1 MDDLSIMLVPIMIC
15 AFVYIVIGIA
25 NHGRREMIYAEYAGI
40 FGPFKAYIF
49 VGCMMGP
56 ALIISGILGFFAP
69 VEISYPLSMLF
80 SGIGMTALGV
90 LIGWLTEKKAP
101 GCRAVGYMFLAGL
114 GTLWHIE
121 LIILK
126 VLFIFWLIFKL
137 FSRTRYD
144 D

>member
-1 MDDLSIMLVPIMIC
+1 MKKRAASKSSFLKRKRRFGVGDL
-15 AFVYIVIGIA
+15 
-25 NHGRREMIYAEYAGI
+25 
-40 FGPFKAYIF
+40 
-49 VGCMMGP
+49 
-56 ALIISGILGFFAP
+56 
-69 VEISYPLSMLF
+69 LF

>member
-1 MDDLSIMLVPIMIC
+1 MDELTMMLMPIMIC
-15 AFVYIVIGIA
+15 AFIFIVIGIFT
-25 NHGRREMIYAEYAGI
+25 HGKREYIYAEYAGI

-49 VGCMMGP
+49 VTCMMGP
-56 ALIISGILGFFAP
+56 ALIATAIIGFFTAYE
-69 VEISYPLSMLF
+69 VSYCLSMLF
-80 SGIGMTALGV
+80 SGIGMTALGI

-101 GCRAVGYMFLAGL
+101 GCHSVGKMFLAGL

-126 VLFIFWLIFKL
+126 IVFIFWLIFKL
-137 FSRTRYD
+137 FSRSRYD